1 MPSKRVVEADKAL
14 RDNPAPN
21 PRRDA
26 VIEALMPAWLEEL
39 APILILLT
47 VIALVVWRLPHVDL
61 GHSKEFR
68 RRRFMNWFPLGMTYA
83 FLYMGRYNLTVAT
96 SSLGELITNADF
108 GTIKMVGTWV
118 YGLSFLINGPLT
130 DRIGGRKT
138 MLIAALGAAFANAAM
153 GVLVLSG
160 ARDNLVPQLGFLYA
174 LNMYFQSFGAVSI
187 VKVNAAWFHLRE
199 RGTFGGI
206 FGILI
211 SLGIY
216 FAFDWS
222 ALILEHAETHWVFF
236 VPAILLI
243 VFFVASFIWVR
254 DTPSEAGFPD
264 IETGDATL
272 HDPKKSDTYREH
284 NPSAQHVHKGGVK
297 ETIRSIG
304 YVGGLMLRNP
314 VILIIAAIE
323 FCSGFL
329 RSGLMDGYGLFSRQ
343 THIDNFLS
351 HNWGMVQCCAGI
363 LGGIIAGLIS
373 DRVFHSRRGPVASIL
388 YGVMIVGSLVMWL
401 TMDNSLAVS
410 ATVSVMT
417 LSIIG
422 VHGMLSGAA
431 SMDFG
436 GKQNVGIVV
445 GIIDGLVYLGQG
457 AQYLCF
463 SRLAPSA
470 EAQAVTSNWSF
481 LPLMYLP
488 IAILGVVL
496 ASRIWN
502 AKPSAGGAH

>member
-1 MPSKRVVEADKAL
+1 MPE
-14 RDNPAPN
+14 
-21 PRRDA
+21 
-26 VIEALMPAWLEEL
+26 WLEEL
-39 APILILLT
+39 APIFILLT

-108 GTIKMVGTWV
+108 GTIKMIGTWV

-153 GVLVLSG
+153 GVLILSG
-160 ARDNLVPQLGFLYA
+160 TREHLVPQLGFLYA

-236 VPAILLI
+236 VPAALLV
-243 VFFVASFIWVR
+243 VFFIASFIWVR

-264 IETGDATL
+264 IETGDASSG
-272 HDPKKSDTYREH
+272 H
-284 NPSAQHVHKGGVK
+284 AQHVHKGGVK

-373 DRVFHSRRGPVASIL
+373 DRIFHSRRGPVASIL
-388 YGVMIVGSLVMWL
+388 YGVMIVGSIVMWL
-401 TMDNSLAVS
+401 TMDNGLAVTV
-410 ATVSVMT
+410 TVSLMT

-463 SRLAPSA
+463 SRLAPTA
-470 EAQAVTSNWSF
+470 EAQAVTSNWAF

-488 IAILGVVL
+488 IAILGLVL

-502 AKPSAGGAH
+502 AKPTAGGAH

>member
-1 MPSKRVVEADKAL
+1 MPE
-14 RDNPAPN
+14 
-21 PRRDA
+21 
-26 VIEALMPAWLEEL
+26 WLEEL
-39 APILILLT
+39 APIFILLT

-96 SSLGELITNADF
+96 GSLGDLITNADF

-153 GVLVLSG
+153 GVLILSG
-160 ARDNLVPQLGFLYA
+160 TREHLVPQLGFLYA

-222 ALILEHAETHWVFF
+222 ALILEHAETQWVFF
-236 VPAILLI
+236 VPAVLL
-243 VFFVASFIWVR
+243 VGLLRRELHLGARHTQRGRLS
-254 DTPSEAGFPD
+254 GD

-284 NPSAQHVHKGGVK
+284 NLRYAQHVHKGGVK
-297 ETIRSIG
+297 ETLRSIG

-373 DRVFHSRRGPVASIL
+373 DRLFHSRRGPVASIL
-388 YGVMIVGSLVMWL
+388 YGVMIVWL
-401 TMDNSLAVS
+401 DRHVAHDGQRPRRL
-410 ATVSVMT
+410 
-417 LSIIG
+417 G
-422 VHGMLSGAA
+422 HGLGDDALDHRRA
-431 SMDFG
+431 RHALG
-436 GKQNVGIVV
+436 RGQH
-445 GIIDGLVYLGQG
+445 GLRRQ
-457 AQYLCF
+457 AERRHRRRHHRRP
-463 SRLAPSA
+463 RLPRAGRAIPLL
-470 EAQAVTSNWSF
+470 
-481 LPLMYLP
+481 LPL
-488 IAILGVVL
+488 
-496 ASRIWN
+496 
-502 AKPSAGGAH
+502 GAHS